1 LSDNHLNENMKK
13 VLLIAL
19 LFGAIGLCSSEAQ
32 AQAVLDRHAITAGFH
47 NGESGAATVAA
58 NGSIGQAFSGT
69 IAVPAGYIQTV
80 GFHQPDRAHLNCP
93 GDVNG
98 DGHVSTLDILDI
110 LGWYGCM
117 SGCGDYDQNDDN
129 VVGAPDLLTVL
140 GYYGQ
145 SCG

>member
-1 LSDNHLNENMKK
+1 MKK
-13 VLLIAL
+13 VLLIAM
-19 LFGAIGLCSSEAQ
+19 LFGGLGLCSSEALAQ
-32 AQAVLDRHAITAGFH
+32 QAVLDRHAITAGFH
-47 NGESGAATVAA
+47 HGANGLSSLEAD
-58 NGSIGQAFSGT
+58 GSIGQAFSGT
-69 IAVPAGYIQTV
+69 ISVPSGYIQTV
-80 GFHQPDRAHLNCP
+80 GFHQPSRAHVNCP

-117 SGCGDYDQNDDN
+117 SGCGDFDQSDDG

-145 SCG
+145 SCN